1 MPKQKYKIIYRD
13 RPTYHPPKAGATGVG
28 MVMDYLVGLVVF
40 GFVWFILNDP
50 ISILW
55 NNSLTVSN
63 IEFAMFFWWG
73 ALVVYLVFGAFR
85 FLSDL
90 REWDTGDR

>member
-13 RPTYHPPKAGATGVG
+13 RPTGSSLTGFG
-28 MVMDYLVGLVVF
+28 KVMDYLVGLAVF
-40 GFVWFILNDP
+40 GFLYVILNDP
-50 ISILW
+50 IGIIW
-55 NNSLTVSN
+55 NNSLTVTN

-73 ALVVYLVFGAFR
+73 SLVIYLVFGAFR

-90 REWDTGDR
+90 REWDVGGR